1 MKLNISPFIGQHC
14 ETTATGTLLE
24 QLGIKMSE
32 PMLFGLGEGLGFIIW
47 NMKTMDFPFIGGRI
61 KTDLVTKNIAKNL
74 GLKLIVKE
82 TTSANRAWS
91 SVKEL
96 LDNNKAVGLKL
107 DCYHLE
113 YFSNPIHF
121 AGHYVAIIGYD
132 ETYAYLIDTAQQGTS
147 VKTSLASLEKARSEK
162 GPMSSKNLYYTL
174 DKTENIVTI
183 NDAVI
188 NAIKNN
194 SLAYLN
200 PPIKNLTYK
209 GIIKASD
216 EIIKWF
222 DTSKNIREE
231 FNTSAML
238 MERAGT
244 GGSIFRNLYRDFLKE
259 AGEITQNETVY
270 KTHDLFNQVASD
282 WSNVIELFENI
293 GQTQDKKY
301 VLQAS
306 KLMKDIS
313 TKEKYAMEQLLTVTN

>member
-82 TTSANRAWS
+82 TTSANKAWS

-174 DKTENIVTI
+174 DKTEDIVTI
-183 NDAVI
+183 KDAVI

>member
-82 TTSANRAWS
+82 TTSVNKAWS

-174 DKTENIVTI
+174 DKTEDIVTI
-183 NDAVI
+183 KDAVI

-194 SLAYLN
+194 ALAYLN

-244 GGSIFRNLYRDFLKE
+244 GGAIFRNLYRDFLKE
-259 AGEITQNETVY
+259 AGEITQNEIVY

>member
-14 ETTATGTLLE
+14 ETTATGTLLG

-82 TTSANRAWS
+82 TTSANKAWS

-174 DKTENIVTI
+174 DKTEDIVTI
-183 NDAVI
+183 KDAVI